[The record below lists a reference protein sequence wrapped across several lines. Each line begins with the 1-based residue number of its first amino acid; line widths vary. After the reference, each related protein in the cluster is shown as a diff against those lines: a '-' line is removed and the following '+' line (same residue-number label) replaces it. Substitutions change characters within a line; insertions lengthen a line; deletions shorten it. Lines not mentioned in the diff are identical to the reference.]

1 MAFNPTIPF
10 SLPELPPSLRQEED
24 VNIPLLLEA
33 RSSLAQLKGVCQALD
48 NPNLLLLMP
57 MLQESLKSC
66 EIEGISTT
74 IEAALENQ
82 VEFYEGAQDPQA
94 KEALFYKNAILKGH
108 FFMKKFSL
116 ATRTI
121 QSIHKALMP
130 QGRGAFRGQQ
140 NKIVDGRGNAV
151 YTPPDIFNINP
162 LLNNW
167 ENYVNSQ
174 KQKSSLDPLVRAA
187 VCHYQFEAIHPFGD
201 GNGRTGRILMVLQIV
216 QDQLLDYPVLYLSG
230 YINRKRPRYYK
241 LIRGVTEKANWK
253 EYIHFMLEAVAKQ
266 AKITTE
272 IILRIKETKTS
283 LKRKMRERQKAIYNA
298 ELLDHLFLY
307 PVTYP
312 TFMSRKLGIVYQT
325 AGKYLLALKK
335 DRFLKSKK
343 VGKKT
348 LYYNTALIDCLKL
361 GD

>member
-1 MAFNPTIPF
+1 MMAFNSDIPF
-10 SLPELPPSLRQEED
+10 SLPKLPPPFRQEEVD
-24 VNIPLLLEA
+24 ISLLLEA
-33 RSSLAQLKGVCQALD
+33 GSSLAQLKGVCQALD

-82 VEFYEGAQDPQA
+82 VEFYEKAQDPQA
-94 KEALFYKNAILKGH
+94 QEALFYKSAILKVH
-108 FFMKKFSL
+108 TSMKKFSL

-121 QSIHKALMP
+121 RSIHRELMP
-130 QGRGAFRGQQ
+130 QKRGAFRGQQ
-140 NKIVDGRGNAV
+140 NKIVDGGGNTI
-151 YTPPDIFNINP
+151 YTPPEIFNIYS

-167 ENYVNSQ
+167 EDYVNSQ
-174 KQKSSLDPLVRAA
+174 KSGLDPLVRAA

-201 GNGRTGRILMVLQIV
+201 GNGRTGRILMALQMV

-230 YINRKRPRYYK
+230 YINRKRPQYYE
-241 LIRGVTEKANWK
+241 LLRGVTEKANWK
-253 EYIHFMLEAVAKQ
+253 KYVHFMLKAVSQQ

-272 IILRIKETKTS
+272 IILKIKETKTS
-283 LKRKMRERQKAIYNA
+283 LKRKMRERQKSIYNA

-312 TFMSRKLGIVYQT
+312 SFMSRKLGIVYQT
-325 AGKYLLALKK
+325 AGKYLSDLKK
-335 DRFLKSKK
+335 GRFLKSKK
-343 VGKKT
+343 VGKKI

-361 GD
+361 GE